1 MQPHRMS
8 GHAVHV
14 DVSLLESV
22 AKDGKGIA
30 HKIPDPELVQ
40 WALLIGRPHG
50 LCAQQQAGL
59 CCPAPQLALWW
70 VEVCLCLPAQM
81 R

>member
-14 DVSLLESV
+14 DALLLKSV
-22 AKDGKGIA
+22 RKDGKDVA

-40 WALLIGRPHG
+40 
-50 LCAQQQAGL
+50 
-59 CCPAPQLALWW
+59 
-70 VEVCLCLPAQM
+70 
-81 R
+81 